1 MKQLVYSFCFLAFT
15 ISYSFSQVNSLGQ
28 PFIKNYTLKDYK
40 AKSQNWAI
48 AKDSRGVMYFA
59 NNDGVLEYD
68 GRNWELIGINKG
80 AIARSLAIDS
90 TGTIYV
96 GAENEFGCIQPDGL
110 GKLYYS
116 SFSDLLP
123 SQGQGFSDINKVYI
137 TNSGVLFCSNKKIFR
152 YHSGKISVIDLPKG
166 GFLSFMVNNK
176 LFMGDYWEGLM
187 LLEYDKFVPCKGG
200 KFFAK
205 KDVFGVLPYGND
217 LLLIAT
223 SNNGLYLYNPFT
235 GITDRPKQSGYSGL
249 HKIIT
254 DKTLYGISIL
264 NNGFIINTLYG
275 GAVVVDSSFQ
285 IKEIYSKAGGLQ
297 DEVVLGVLL
306 ARQGF
311 VSEPLWMSLNNGI
324 SKVEINNPF
333 RVFNENQ
340 GLNQEILDIFQYN
353 QKLYF
358 ATING
363 VYTLESNGFQP
374 FFKKIEQT
382 EGECWSITECS
393 GSLIIGGAYN
403 FYIHN
408 GQKTTR
414 VETNDMIFKVY
425 SSKKYPNKIYVGENK
440 GLSVFNFERGKL
452 YRISKLDKITERVT
466 NIIEDKRGN
475 LWLTTIKNELIKVSI
490 SPQSTIITNFTD
502 SLATT
507 EPHTLYPFCFE
518 NNMYFVTSN
527 SLLLY
532 DENADRLVPAKD
544 LDSSFIAAAMGLT
557 HYAEDLL
564 GNIWLVSVKNG
575 ANQISLLEKQGESK
589 FKVLSTPFKRL
600 PPCIFNAIFPDS
612 HGVTW
617 LGTSEGLITFNT
629 KTPINFSD
637 PCRTLIRKVYL
648 GEDSLIFSG
657 TFTDKGKVL
666 DFQPQHLI
674 PVLKY
679 RNNGLT
685 FHFSAPYFIE
695 ENETQY
701 SYFLEGFDSEKL
713 GWSNWANEAKKEYTN
728 LPEGNYTF
736 KVKAKNIF
744 GIESLEAQFSFR
756 IKPPWYRTIFAY
768 ILYLVVL
775 SVFVWIVVKL
785 NIRRLEKEKERLEGI
800 VLERTA
806 EIRQQKEKIEKQKE
820 EITDSIKY
828 AKRIQTAVLPPPE
841 LISVH
846 LPEHFILFKPRDI
859 VSGDFYWMK
868 QIGDFTLITAADCTG
883 HGVPGAFMSMLG
895 VALLNEIASRCN
907 GFTANQILNE
917 LRNQVKQS
925 LRQTGK
931 EGEAKDGMDIA
942 FCVLNR
948 KIMKL
953 QYAGAYNPL
962 YLYRRKE
969 FPNPSSSPCV
979 IESDTHYL
987 IEVKADKMPIGIH
1000 VNDNIEFTN
1009 HEIDLS
1015 PGDTIYIFSDGFADQ
1030 TGGETDKKFLS
1041 KNFKNLLLNIQH
1053 LEMAIQKE
1061 FLEETLKKWM
1071 GNTSQVDDILVIGV
1085 RV

>member
-1 MKQLVYSFCFLAFT
+1 
-15 ISYSFSQVNSLGQ
+15 
-28 PFIKNYTLKDYK
+28 
-40 AKSQNWAI
+40 
-48 AKDSRGVMYFA
+48 
-59 NNDGVLEYD
+59 
-68 GRNWELIGINKG
+68 
-80 AIARSLAIDS
+80 
-90 TGTIYV
+90 
-96 GAENEFGCIQPDGL
+96 
-110 GKLYYS
+110 
-116 SFSDLLP
+116 
-123 SQGQGFSDINKVYI
+123 
-137 TNSGVLFCSNKKIFR
+137 
-152 YHSGKISVIDLPKG
+152 
-166 GFLSFMVNNK
+166 
-176 LFMGDYWEGLM
+176 
-187 LLEYDKFVPCKGG
+187 
-200 KFFAK
+200 
-205 KDVFGVLPYGND
+205 
-217 LLLIAT
+217 
-223 SNNGLYLYNPFT
+223 
-235 GITDRPKQSGYSGL
+235 
-249 HKIIT
+249 
-254 DKTLYGISIL
+254 
-264 NNGFIINTLYG
+264 
-275 GAVVVDSSFQ
+275 
-285 IKEIYSKAGGLQ
+285 
-297 DEVVLGVLL
+297 
-306 ARQGF
+306 
-311 VSEPLWMSLNNGI
+311 
-324 SKVEINNPF
+324 
-333 RVFNENQ
+333 
-340 GLNQEILDIFQYN
+340 
-353 QKLYF
+353 
-358 ATING
+358 
-363 VYTLESNGFQP
+363 
-374 FFKKIEQT
+374 
-382 EGECWSITECS
+382 
-393 GSLIIGGAYN
+393 
-403 FYIHN
+403 
-408 GQKTTR
+408 
-414 VETNDMIFKVY
+414 
-425 SSKKYPNKIYVGENK
+425 
-440 GLSVFNFERGKL
+440 
-452 YRISKLDKITERVT
+452 
-466 NIIEDKRGN
+466 
-475 LWLTTIKNELIKVSI
+475 
-490 SPQSTIITNFTD
+490 
-502 SLATT
+502 
-507 EPHTLYPFCFE
+507 
-518 NNMYFVTSN
+518 
-527 SLLLY
+527 
-532 DENADRLVPAKD
+532 
-544 LDSSFIAAAMGLT
+544 
-557 HYAEDLL
+557 
-564 GNIWLVSVKNG
+564 
-575 ANQISLLEKQGESK
+575 
-589 FKVLSTPFKRL
+589 
-600 PPCIFNAIFPDS
+600 
-612 HGVTW
+612 
-617 LGTSEGLITFNT
+617 
-629 KTPINFSD
+629 
-637 PCRTLIRKVYL
+637 
-648 GEDSLIFSG
+648 
-657 TFTDKGKVL
+657 
-666 DFQPQHLI
+666 
-674 PVLKY
+674 
-679 RNNGLT
+679 
-685 FHFSAPYFIE
+685 
-695 ENETQY
+695 
-701 SYFLEGFDSEKL
+701 
-713 GWSNWANEAKKEYTN
+713 SNWTNEAKKEYTN

-828 AKRIQTAVLPPPE
+828 AKRIQTAVLPPAE

-962 YLYRRKE
+962 YLYRKKE

-1053 LEMAIQKE
+1053 MEMSKQKE

-1085 RV
+1085 RI